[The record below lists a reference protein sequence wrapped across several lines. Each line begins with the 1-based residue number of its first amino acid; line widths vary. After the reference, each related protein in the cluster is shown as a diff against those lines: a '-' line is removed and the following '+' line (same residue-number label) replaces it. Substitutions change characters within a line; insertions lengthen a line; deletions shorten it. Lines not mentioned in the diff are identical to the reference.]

1 MAGAKIVVLYPRPTD
16 VEAFERVY
24 QEEHG
29 PLAREGLAFAK
40 KLVLTKS
47 VGAPAG
53 EPEFHRMA
61 EIYYD
66 SLEALQQSLATP
78 STQEVARH
86 AVSISTGGPP
96 TFLICEEVVV
106 DLEPAHA

>member
-16 VEAFERVY
+16 VDAFERAYVD
-24 QEEHG
+24 EHL
-29 PLAREGLAFAK
+29 PLARDGLAFARRV
-40 KLVLTKS
+40 VLTRS
-47 VGAPAG
+47 VSAPAG

-66 SLEALQQSLATP
+66 SLESLQQSLATP

-86 AVSISTGGPP
+86 AVAISTGGPP
-96 TFLICEEVVV
+96 TFLICEEQVVS
-106 DLEPAHA
+106 LEPAHA